1 MSLRCHH
8 INGRAKIKITR
19 SDCTI
24 AKGNITIHLA
34 LNKKQLDFH
43 DKVKQV
49 LKLRRDTKLSLADKL
64 FRRMIVVMDTKGV
77 LKQRTKLIQN
87 TPSMVPS
94 LPLDMWRLELCLIIW
109 SSTFPSLPMPVPWT
123 SWTRGTTSIPVKTVK
138 YSSSTGSSYS
148 ESEKAMGCSRPRK
161 KNLVMQNR
169 PEPRLTS

>member
-49 LKLRRDTKLSLADKL
+49 LKLRRDTKLSLADKS
-64 FRRMIVVMDTKGV
+64 KPE
-77 LKQRTKLIQN
+77 N
-87 TPSMVPS
+87 
-94 LPLDMWRLELCLIIW
+94 
-109 SSTFPSLPMPVPWT
+109 
-123 SWTRGTTSIPVKTVK
+123 
-138 YSSSTGSSYS
+138 YS
-148 ESEKAMGCSRPRK
+148 EFQTHDSDG
-161 KNLVMQNR
+161 
-169 PEPRLTS
+169 

>member
-77 LKQRTKLIQN
+77 LKQRTKLRPLLDCKFLQSGHCN
-87 TPSMVPS
+87 TF
-94 LPLDMWRLELCLIIW
+94 RL
-109 SSTFPSLPMPVPWT
+109 
-123 SWTRGTTSIPVKTVK
+123 
-138 YSSSTGSSYS
+138 Y
-148 ESEKAMGCSRPRK
+148 
-161 KNLVMQNR
+161 
-169 PEPRLTS
+169 LTNFVRS